1 MGLGELHFLVWDR
14 GTPEN
19 PIGRFDR
26 ICVITFEQGGFDTEH
41 TNVDAFIDKGK
52 DCRKTWDEWSAARKV
67 TIEILENSDS
77 TYLGKLMKTQY
88 STSIQAAR
96 TRVVEAYKGSRIKA
110 ARNYRAFPVESTRK
124 PTLGRLPARA

>member
-67 TIEILENSDS
+67 TIEILEKSDS
-77 TYLGKLMKTQY
+77 TDLGKLMIIIVGSVAMVLFGISLGVVLLNLTVQRRWPV
-88 STSIQAAR
+88 SAALF
-96 TRVVEAYKGSRIKA
+96 VRIC
-110 ARNYRAFPVESTRK
+110 
-124 PTLGRLPARA
+124 